1 MFLLCIYIYGRWSN
15 KVKALFPY
23 NSRGKSAYSYIW
35 CYAHLLHLIN
45 IVCCSLRV
53 NKRLVAITK

>member
-45 IVCCSLRV
+45 IVM
-53 NKRLVAITK
+53 LVIQE